1 MNILLISSSFE
12 EDARNKTIN
21 FNSHYP
27 LGLAY
32 LHAFLENYN
41 HISHTLFLN
50 DYPYPECRKIV
61 LKNVKMHSPN
71 VVGFN
76 IITQNRTS
84 SFRLIRHIHKNN
96 PNIRILIGGIHTTVM
111 YKQIL
116 RRFPY
121 IIAVLGE
128 GEVTAKEVLEKI
140 HAKKS
145 LRHVDGIAYVSK
157 RKIIKTKNRELIADL
172 DTLPFPK
179 HEVFFSEKRT
189 IASMITSRGCP
200 FHCSFCV
207 LSAITRGYP
216 RKRSVQNVVQE
227 IESLIAKY
235 PQLET
240 VWFHDD
246 QFFLIN
252 SRVIEFCN
260 EIIRKKIKLKFIC
273 SGRFKPISK
282 EMVEALEKAGFMQ
295 VLLGLESGSPKILN
309 LCHKFITHEDVINAM
324 TLFKNSKI
332 IVSTFLILGLYGE
345 TDETVDETIRFVQR
359 IQKIK
364 YLFFYDIS
372 ILLIYPGTE
381 IYDIAKKR
389 GFMNDSYWLTEKP
402 TPFFTVEHS
411 QQQLEAYKKR
421 TLDSIALP
429 HILTPA
435 GFFRQYYMLPWIIK
449 FLISQAPRFPMY
461 GGHVLQRFFPSV
473 YSRVHHLLHK
483 QKNYLANR
491 SAILTS
497 RLPPV

>member
-1 MNILLISSSFE
+1 MNVLLLSSSFE
-12 EDARNKTIN
+12 NEARAKTIN

-32 LHAFLENYN
+32 LHASLEK
-41 HISHTLFLN
+41 HGHTVHTLFLN
-50 DYPYPECRKIV
+50 DYSYAECRKIV
-61 LKNVKMHSPN
+61 LKNVKMHSPD

-84 SFRLIRHIHKNN
+84 SFRLIRHIHKYY

-116 RRFPY
+116 KRFPY
-121 IIAVLGE
+121 VIAVLGE
-128 GEVTAKEVLEKI
+128 GEITSKEVLDKI
-140 HAKKS
+140 NAKKS

-157 RKIIKTKNRELIADL
+157 RKIIKTKDRELIADL

-179 HEVFFSEKRT
+179 HEVFFTEKRT
-189 IASMITSRGCP
+189 IVSMITSRGCP

-207 LSAITRGYP
+207 LNAITRGYP
-216 RKRSVQNVVQE
+216 RKRSVQNVIQE
-227 IESLIAKY
+227 IEYLIAKY

-240 VWFHDD
+240 IWFHDD

-260 EIIRKKIKLKFIC
+260 EIVRRRIKLKFIC

-282 EMVEALEKAGFMQ
+282 EMVVALEKAGFIQ

-324 TLFKNSKI
+324 TLFKKSKI
-332 IVSTFLILGLYGE
+332 IVSTFLIVGLYGE
-345 TDETVDETIRFVQR
+345 TDETVNETIQFIQR

-364 YLFFYDIS
+364 YLVFTDIG
-372 ILLIYPGTE
+372 ILLVYPGTE
-381 IYDIAKKR
+381 IYSISKKA

-402 TPFFTVEHS
+402 TPLFTVEHS
-411 QQQLEAYKKR
+411 RKQLEAYKKR
-421 TLDSIALP
+421 SLDSIALGR
-429 HILTPA
+429 ILTPR
-435 GFFRQYYMLPWIIK
+435 GFLHQYYMAPWIIK
-449 FLISQAPRFPMY
+449 FLIDQAPRYPIY
-461 GGHVLQRFFPSV
+461 ARHIVQRFFPSV
-473 YSRVHHLLHK
+473 YLRARQLFQH
-483 QKNYLANR
+483 
-491 SAILTS
+491 
-497 RLPPV
+497 

>member
-1 MNILLISSSFE
+1 MNILLVSASFE
-12 EDARNKTIN
+12 DDARSKTIN
-21 FNSHYP
+21 INSHYP

-32 LHAFLENYN
+32 LHAFLEKQG
-41 HISHTLFLN
+41 HTMHTLFLN
-50 DYPYPECRKIV
+50 DYAYTNCRKIF
-61 LKNVKMHSPN
+61 LKNVKMHTPD

-84 SFRLIRHIHKNN
+84 SFRLIRYIHKNY
-96 PNIRILIGGIHTTVM
+96 PTIRIVIGGIHTTVM
-111 YKQIL
+111 HEQIL
-116 RRFPY
+116 RHFPY

-128 GEVTAKEVLEKI
+128 GEITAKEVLEKI
-140 HAKKS
+140 NAGKS
-145 LRHVDGIAYVSK
+145 LRHVDGIAYVLK

-207 LSAITRGYP
+207 LNAITRGYP
-216 RKRSVQNVVQE
+216 RKRSVQNVIQE
-227 IESLIAKY
+227 IEHLITRY

-240 VWFHDD
+240 IWFHDD

-260 EIIRKKIKLKFIC
+260 EIIRRNIKLKFIC

-332 IVSTFLILGLYGE
+332 IVSTFLIVGLYGE
-345 TDETVDETIRFVQR
+345 TDETVDETIQFVQR

-364 YLFFYDIS
+364 YLFFDDIS
-372 ILLIYPGTE
+372 VLLIYPGTE
-381 IYDIAKKR
+381 IYDIAKKS
-389 GFMNDSYWLTEKP
+389 GFMRDSYWLTEKP

-411 QQQLEAYKKR
+411 LKQLMAYKKR
-421 TLDSIALP
+421 TLDSVALRR
-429 HILTPA
+429 ILTPS
-435 GFFRQYYMLPWIIK
+435 GFIRQYYMLPWITK
-449 FLISQAPRFPMY
+449 FLIRQAPRYPMY
-461 GGHVLQRFFPSV
+461 AGHVLQRFFPSI
-473 YSRVHHLLHK
+473 YSRVHHVLHKNQLLLH
-483 QKNYLANR
+483 A
-491 SAILTS
+491 S
-497 RLPPV
+497 